1 MRSVGDQAERNLKR
15 VGDAADNSSQRLGV
29 MKGAVSNLGFQVQD
43 FAVQISSG
51 TSAVQAFAQQFP
63 QLAGGFGPVGVAIG
77 TVAAVLVAL
86 GGAFFNFKTEAVSS
100 EDLMKSALSSPF
112 IAGQTEAEKFIE
124 VLKRATD
131 EQKKFL
137 AATAEA
143 ARRLGVS
150 EVDKLAGQIDPGAI
164 RKRFF
169 ADAISA
175 ARPSPFDTNTS
186 NADRFNSA
194 AAFANSGTQK
204 TIQNLVD
211 AAKRG
216 DADTVER
223 IAFSAGLLEDP
234 ATSDAALAL
243 IAKAKSIAFNTAA
256 ANLDTA
262 ALGKLA
268 PPDKEGKRDPFAS
281 TTARLSARLAGI
293 TDPTRGIAEEAILSA
308 GGRDKLLPEQIA
320 EIERLAAA
328 IGKATEA
335 KKANA
340 AATAEMAREDKQAVT
355 IIEELQRRLGV
366 FEDSRGAFIARFVNR
381 IDAQID
387 PQKLQQIRTL
397 AGELYDTEQ
406 KQRMARET
414 EAMRRRES
422 RAADETFAGLNAEFR
437 NRKLAF
443 ENSPLVADGAFRGLR
458 DVAREAADAGAQIQA
473 SIVGAFRSAEDA
485 LVSFVTTG
493 KAEFK
498 DFTASILSDLLR
510 LTIRQTITA
519 PAAGFLANLF
529 GPRTHTGGVAG
540 DGYLTRPIPRFHGG
554 MSSDEFP
561 AILQRG
567 ERVVSRTE
575 AAMSQRE
582 PSVSV
587 NIDARGAMDP
597 GMVSRIAREQAR
609 RGVVEGLDQ
618 ASRRRR
624 GGGLLQA

>member
-86 GGAFFNFKTEAVSS
+86 GGAFFNFKTEVTTSS
-100 EDLMKSALSSPF
+100 DLMSQALSSPF
-112 IAGQTEAEKFIE
+112 IAGQTSAESYIE
-124 VLKRATD
+124 TIKRATA
-131 EQKKFL
+131 EQRRFISETNQAAKTL
-137 AATAEA
+137 ALAEIGPLAGKIPTGGLAKRLEEQMIAQSAEA
-143 ARRLGVS
+143 PFGS
-150 EVDKLAGQIDPGAI
+150 GAGG
-164 RKRFF
+164 R
-169 ADAISA
+169 SA
-175 ARPSPFDTNTS
+175 
-186 NADRFNSA
+186 
-194 AAFANSGTQK
+194 
-204 TIQNLVD
+204 VD
-211 AAKRG
+211 AVMAVDRGVTATISRLVEVAKAG
-216 DADTVER
+216 DADAVAR
-223 IAFSAGLLEDP
+223 LASSAGLLSDP
-234 ATSDAALAL
+234 TTSALVVQL
-243 IAKAKSIAFNTAA
+243 IDKAKAIGLADALS
-256 ANLDTA
+256 NLDTT
-262 ALGKLA
+262 ALQKLA

-293 TDPTRGIAEEAILSA
+293 TNPTQGIIEEAMLSA
-308 GGRDKLLPEQIA
+308 GGRDNLTDPQEA
-320 EIERLAAA
+320 EITALAIA

-366 FEDSRGAFIARFVNR
+366 FEDSRGASIARFVNR

-387 PQKLQQIRTL
+387 PQKLQQIRQL

-443 ENSPLVADGAFRGLR
+443 ENSPLAADGAFRGLR

-519 PAAGFLANLF
+519 PFASFLGGLF
-529 GPRTHTGGVAG
+529 PARAHTGGVAG

-561 AILQRG
+561 AILQKG